1 MTTLIIPRHHHIS
14 NLIYL
19 ILSQITLIQWFWCF
33 LSRNKK
39 TEFPLHTVAW
49 VVSHHW
55 KFTNTQVRF
64 SRLRFTCQ
72 IHLTKKFIM
81 EKNLFL
87 RLQEPAIRIHG
98 EQHCWFIKKYQSNPE
113 YLAFHCELTN
123 FQEIPIYYSI
133 QTAAYAYLLLGCKIY
148 RKKNFAFLVL
158 SFHENEI

>member
-1 MTTLIIPRHHHIS
+1 
-14 NLIYL
+14 
-19 ILSQITLIQWFWCF
+19 
-33 LSRNKK
+33 
-39 TEFPLHTVAW
+39 
-49 VVSHHW
+49 
-55 KFTNTQVRF
+55 
-64 SRLRFTCQ
+64 
-72 IHLTKKFIM
+72 M

-113 YLAFHCELTN
+113 YLAFHYELTN